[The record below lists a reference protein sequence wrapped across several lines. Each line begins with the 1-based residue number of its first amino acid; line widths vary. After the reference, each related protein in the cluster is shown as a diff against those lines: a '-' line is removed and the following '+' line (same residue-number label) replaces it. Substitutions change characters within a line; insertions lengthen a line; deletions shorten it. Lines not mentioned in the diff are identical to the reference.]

1 MSARMLRIPPRPQAN
16 RSLRRMLATTGAL
29 VAAGALVVGCTSNTE
44 DDPGGS
50 DTNAGDE
57 APAGANDEP
66 GETVTI
72 GFSGPAADHGWLAA
86 INSSALAEAEKYS
99 DIELRTAEGTNDAS
113 LQISQIETFINEE
126 VDAIVLLPT
135 DGAALTD
142 VAIRAM
148 DAGIPVVNVD
158 REFSSPFAARTTIL
172 GDNYGMGVSAG
183 TYACQLIEENSIAD
197 PVIAEIAG
205 IDALPL
211 TQDRSRGFAD
221 ALGGC
226 DQTVDNRV
234 AAEFTVESGEEQASN
249 LLQAAPQIDIIWNH
263 DDDQGVGVKAA
274 FDNAG
279 RDEFFF
285 IGGAGSANAMRWIQD
300 GEMEAT
306 VLYPPTQAADGIRL
320 ARLLAQGKSMS
331 DLVQVEVPKRI
342 VLNAPVVT
350 AENVE
355 QYLPLAFES

>member
-1 MSARMLRIPPRPQAN
+1 MSSRTRRPALR
-16 RSLRRMLATTGAL
+16 AL
-29 VAAGALVVGCTSNTE
+29 STPMALLAAGALLAGCTSNTPE
-44 DDPGGS
+44 AAP
-50 DTNAGDE
+50 TAA
-57 APAGANDEP
+57 APAAESGGANDEP

-86 INSSALAEAEKYS
+86 INASAQAEAERYS
-99 DIELRTAEGTNDAS
+99 DVEFRQAEGTNDAN
-113 LQISQIETFINEE
+113 LQISQIETFINEG

-148 DAGIPVVNVD
+148 EAGIPVVNVD

-183 TYACQLIEENSIAD
+183 TYACQLVEENNLTD

-205 IDALPL
+205 IDSLPL
-211 TQDRSRGFAD
+211 TQDRSQGFAD
-221 ALGGC
+221 ALEACG
-226 DQTVDNRV
+226 QTVDNRV
-234 AAEFTVESGEEQASN
+234 AAEFTVESGEAEASN
-249 LLQAAPQIDIIWNH
+249 LLQAAPRIDIIWNH

-279 RDEFFF
+279 RNEFAF
-285 IGGAGSANAMRWIQD
+285 IGGAGSANAMRWIQE

-320 ARLLAQGKSMS
+320 ARLIAQDKGMT
-331 DLVQVEVPKRI
+331 DLVQPEVPKRI
-342 VLNAPVVT
+342 VLDAPVVT

>member
-1 MSARMLRIPPRPQAN
+1 MSASNLPR
-16 RSLRRMLATTGAL
+16 RRRLLNGTAAIAITAVL
-29 VAAGALVVGCTSNTE
+29 VTGCTSNE
-44 DDPGGS
+44 PESSSGDDGGAQNAAS
-50 DTNAGDE
+50 SNDDT
-57 APAGANDEP
+57 

-86 INSSALAEAEKYS
+86 INSSAVAEAEKYD
-99 DIELRTAEGTNDAS
+99 DIELQTAEGTNDPS
-113 LQISQIETFINEE
+113 QQIAQVETFINND

-142 VAIRAM
+142 VATRAM

-183 TYACQLIEENSIAD
+183 NYACELIAENDIAD

-205 IDALPL
+205 IDSLPL
-211 TQDRSRGFAD
+211 TQDRSDGFAD
-221 ALGGC
+221 ALESC
-226 DQTVDNRV
+226 DQEVDNRV

-249 LLQAAPQIDIIWNH
+249 LLQSEDQIDIIWNH

-274 FDNAG
+274 FDSAE

-285 IGGAGSANAMRWIQD
+285 IGGAGSCNAMQWIED
-300 GEMEAT
+300 GDMEAT

-320 ARLLAQGKSMS
+320 ARLIAQDKGMS

-342 VLNAPVVT
+342 VLNAPVVS
-350 AENVE
+350 ADNVE
-355 QYLPLAFES
+355 DYRDLCFQS